1 MPIMTEAN
9 KNQVRAYFE
18 RLQRPVK
25 AILVAEP
32 GGGNPY
38 VDATRELMSELT
50 ELTDKLSFEEYAAGT
65 PEAGRYALDRLPA
78 LLLLDPE
85 GRDRGV
91 RFYGAPLGREFM
103 PLLEDIAD
111 LSNGTDDLSAQGRAA
126 IKAIAQDVVLEV
138 FTTPT

>member
-9 KNQVRAYFE
+9 KNQVRVYFE
-18 RLQRPVK
+18 QLERPVK

-32 GGGNPY
+32 GEGNPY
-38 VDATRELMSELT
+38 VDATRELMGELV
-50 ELTDKLSFEEYAAGT
+50 ELTDKLSFEEYPAGS
-65 PEAGRYALDRLPA
+65 PEAGQYVLDRLPA

-85 GRDRGV
+85 GRDRGI

-103 PLLEDIAD
+103 PLLEDIVD
-111 LSNGTDDLSAQGRAA
+111 LSNGKDDLSQQGRAA
-126 IKAIAQDVVLEV
+126 IQAIQQDVVLEV